1 MREAENSGERWVI
14 NCPERHGTD
23 RTGGKVLRQRWQ
35 GFKEAAENIM
45 RIKIVFAVL
54 AVSFFSAI
62 AAYGVLS
69 NKDVNLIRIAF
80 QNGYVAALRLDIEQI
95 QKLKNDN
102 ATMEKTVEAASDRY
116 VKQVQDMNK

>member
-1 MREAENSGERWVI
+1 
-14 NCPERHGTD
+14 
-23 RTGGKVLRQRWQ
+23 
-35 GFKEAAENIM
+35 M

-102 ATMEKTVEAASDRY
+102 ATMEKTVEAASERY